1 MNIIKAEHFRI
12 LIAVSLCFLFGHGYS
27 QEFKTITIKATTV
40 ATPSIIEIDEAEII
54 AELMYIEETDSSIIA
69 RSTYECFAS
78 FYATPH
84 LSDHGNYFYN

>member
-1 MNIIKAEHFRI
+1 MKTKTLFFIVTI
-12 LIAVSLCFLFGHGYS
+12 SLFISHGFS
-27 QEFKTITIKATTV
+27 QEFKTITIKATV
-40 ATPSIIEIDEAEII
+40 ATPSIIENDEAEII